1 MNDTSRVLAP
11 DSLSWVQ
18 MLEAQADGVALIDD
32 SGTIGYANE
41 RFVAMTGYPLEQVV
55 GQPIE
60 FLIPQR
66 HRGAHPTHRDKFAKR
81 PSSREMGVNS
91 ILTLLRHDGSELAI
105 DVALSPIVVNDRN
118 WVAAFVRDD
127 TERRA
132 IEVARSENE
141 LRFRLAFEENV
152 APMIFTN
159 LEHEAFAVNEAFC
172 AMIGYSRDE
181 ILGST
186 SAAFTHPDDW
196 GITEESHRR
205 STAGDA
211 DQSRYIK
218 RYLHKDGRVVIAD
231 VLQSPA
237 RDCLGDIQYF
247 VISETDVTERV
258 NRNNLLRLLSEVNTI
273 ATHETDESQLRQQFC
288 DALVTVGNYSLAWIA
303 VTSDNDDGGIEIMCA
318 SGATDYLE
326 GDMSNWWGSKDSAH
340 GVTGTALRSGVSQVA
355 NDLAHHREIQPWGA
369 RARSFGF
376 GSMVAIPDRI
386 GDRRAALVVYH
397 QDAFAFDDVSVL
409 GLEDVVREAEL
420 AIVRMRSMRTIAD
433 SLEEITVANRS
444 LRESK
449 NALSVSEQRFR
460 LAFEHNMAPMIFS
473 DIADV
478 TFAVNDAFCEMVNRS
493 REELLGSDS
502 RQFTHP
508 ADVGITEVNHLRL
521 VREEV
526 DHARYVKRYLRS
538 DGQVVVSEVSKTAA
552 RDEAGEM
559 LYFLSSERDI
569 TEERALTAQLSHQAL
584 HDPLTGLAN
593 RILFE
598 DRLSQAH
605 ARVLRDGGFGCLML
619 LDLDDFKGVNDTHGH
634 LIGDQLLVGLAQ
646 RFEQV
651 IRSSDTLCRFGGD
664 EFLFLL
670 EGLGSRVEAEEAAYR
685 LLDAL
690 TEPFSF
696 AGLRLQQRAS
706 IGLVVWDSTNADGTE
721 LLRNADVALHEAKSL
736 NKGSYALFAPRMH
749 QKAINSFTLA
759 QELRQALLSGDLAMH
774 YQPIV
779 DLDSFAVVGF
789 EALMRWNHS
798 ERGMVPPDLFIPLAE
813 QSHLIVELGA
823 YALHEALKAAK
834 TWDRCDSASSAPYVT
849 VNLSVHQFHDPGLIE
864 MIESNI
870 LQSGVDPDR
879 LILEI
884 TESAALVN
892 VPETLEVI
900 QHLARIGVRIALDD
914 FGTGFSSLSYL
925 TLLQPRILKIDR
937 SFVSPSHESS
947 QNDTLL
953 EAIISLG
960 DKLNMISL
968 AEGIETT
975 SQLQRL
981 RFLDCRLGQGYLFS
995 PAVPVE
1001 QTVAMICRGFAN
1013 HDRPAGDFNLE

>member
-1 MNDTSRVLAP
+1 MNDTFQALAP
-11 DSLSWVQ
+11 DSLSWIQ
-18 MLEAQADGVALIDD
+18 MLEVQADGVVLVDENG
-32 SGTIGYANE
+32 SIGYASK
-41 RFVAMTGYPLEQVV
+41 RFAEMTGYPLEQIT
-55 GQPIE
+55 GRQIE
-60 FLIPQR
+60 FLIPQ
-66 HRGAHPTHRDKFAKR
+66 HRREAHLTHRDEFAKQ
-81 PSSREMGVNS
+81 PSSRDMGVNS
-91 ILTLLRHDGSELAI
+91 ALTLLRHDGSELAI
-105 DVALSPIVVNDRN
+105 NVALSPIVVNGQK

-132 IEVARSENE
+132 NDVARSANE

-159 LEHEAFAVNEAFC
+159 LDHEAFAVNEAFC
-172 AMIGYSRDE
+172 TMIGYSRDE
-181 ILGST
+181 ILGAT
-186 SAAFTHPDDW
+186 SAVFTHPDDW
-196 GITEESHRR
+196 GITEEAHLR
-205 STAGDA
+205 STAGDV
-211 DQSRYIK
+211 DQDRYTK
-218 RYLHKDGRVVIAD
+218 RYLHKDGRVVIAE
-231 VLQSPA
+231 VLRTPA
-237 RDCLGDIQYF
+237 RDSAGNIQYF
-247 VISETDVTERV
+247 VISETEITERV

-273 ATHETDESQLRQQFC
+273 ATRETDESELRQQFC
-288 DALVTVGNYSLAWIA
+288 DTLVAVGNYDLAWIA
-303 VTSDNDDGGIEIMCA
+303 IVSDNDDGGIEVMCA
-318 SGATDYLE
+318 SGATDYLA
-326 GDMSNWWGSKDSAH
+326 GDMSVWWGSKESAH

-355 NDLAHHREIQPWGA
+355 NDLAHHRDAQPWGA
-369 RARSFGF
+369 RAISFGF

-386 GDRRAALVVYH
+386 GERRAALVVYH
-397 QDAFAFDDVSVL
+397 RDAFAFDEVTVL

-460 LAFEHNMAPMIFS
+460 LAFENNMAPMIFS
-473 DIADV
+473 DIDDV
-478 TFAVNDAFCEMVNRS
+478 TFAVNDAFCEMVNFP
-493 REELLGSDS
+493 REELLGCDS
-502 RQFTHP
+502 RQFTLP
-508 ADVGITEVNHLRL
+508 ADLGITELNHLRL
-521 VREEV
+521 VNEEV
-526 DHARYVKRYLRS
+526 DHARYVKRYLRH

-593 RILFE
+593 RVLFE
-598 DRLSQAH
+598 DRLSQGH

-651 IRSSDTLCRFGGD
+651 TRSSDTLCRFGGD

-670 EGLGSRVEAEEAAYR
+670 EGLGSRAEAEGAADR

-690 TEPFSF
+690 TEPFILP
-696 AGLRLQQRAS
+696 GLRLQQHAS
-706 IGLVVWDSTNADGTE
+706 IGMVVWDSTNVDGTE

-749 QKAINSFTLA
+749 QKAISSFTLV
-759 QELRQALLSGDLAMH
+759 QELRHALHSGDLAMH
-774 YQPIV
+774 FQPIV
-779 DLDSFAVVGF
+779 DLDSSAVVGF
-789 EALMRWNHS
+789 EALMRWSHS
-798 ERGMVPPDLFIPLAE
+798 ERGMVPPDVFIPLAE

-823 YALHEALKAAK
+823 YALHEALAAAS
-834 TWDRCDSASSAPYVT
+834 TWEQCDSTSTAPYVT
-849 VNLSVHQFHDPGLIE
+849 VNLSAHQFHDPGLLQ
-864 MIESNI
+864 MIESNL
-870 LQSGVDPDR
+870 LQSGVDPSR

-884 TESAALVN
+884 TESASLVN
-892 VPETLEVI
+892 VRETLEVI
-900 QHLARIGVRIALDD
+900 EHLARIGVRIALDD
-914 FGTGFSSLSYL
+914 FGTGYSSLSYL

-937 SFVSPSHESS
+937 SFVSPLHESP

-960 DKLNMISL
+960 DKLSMVSL

-975 SQLQRL
+975 SQLERL

-1001 QTVAMICRGFAN
+1001 QTAAMICRGFAKY
-1013 HDRPAGDFNLE
+1013 DLPASDAYLE